1 MAKKTEVKTE
11 PKEEVVVSQ
20 GIYKADSDNLKLIG
34 QLNGD
39 ASIAAT
45 IKRVLRPAILSA
57 MMTGF
62 ANSE

>member
-45 IKRVLRPAILSA
+45 IA
-57 MMTGF
+57 MKIAVVQAAERRF
-62 ANSE
+62 RR